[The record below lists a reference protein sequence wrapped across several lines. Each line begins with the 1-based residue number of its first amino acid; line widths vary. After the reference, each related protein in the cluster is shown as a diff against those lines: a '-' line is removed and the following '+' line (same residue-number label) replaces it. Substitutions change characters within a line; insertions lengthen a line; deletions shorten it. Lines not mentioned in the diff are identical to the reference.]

1 VAEDIRFAHAALDWF
16 VRGTACSLY
25 ISVSRHLFKF
35 LYRFTFGVWRLA
47 FTSYSSS
54 SSSSSSIWVAVPFHA
69 IARLQR
75 LEGSRFTP
83 LQVLA
88 VRPEETNPELPDG
101 VASRRL
107 PGTSPTL
114 GSTHPPEQRDNLEDE
129 DDDEYEDDY

>member
-1 VAEDIRFAHAALDWF
+1 MQLLLSLFGGLLVHSTYRWAATF
-16 VRGTACSLY
+16 SSSFTV
-25 ISVSRHLFKF
+25 
-35 LYRFTFGVWRLA
+35 YRLAFGVWRLA
-47 FTSYSSS
+47 FGVWRSHRTRPRRRPRPRK
-54 SSSSSSIWVAVPFHA
+54 VPVPFHA

>member
-1 VAEDIRFAHAALDWF
+1 
-16 VRGTACSLY
+16 
-25 ISVSRHLFKF
+25 
-35 LYRFTFGVWRLA
+35 
-47 FTSYSSS
+47 
-54 SSSSSSIWVAVPFHA
+54 
-69 IARLQR
+69 
-75 LEGSRFTP
+75 

-107 PGTSPTL
+107 SGTSPTL